1 MIKNVAHRVWAFD
14 LEWVPDPLAGRL
26 VYGLPDDVTD
36 PAEIMRI
43 MWEKG
48 GATEEDPTPFLKTA
62 LCRVVSVAALERRQF
77 PDGTVKLNLMALPHD
92 PSNAEEITE
101 RHVVGTFLDAL
112 GKSRPQIVGFNSLH
126 SDLKIL
132 IQRGMILGLSA
143 PAFCERP
150 AKPWEGIDYFA
161 RGSDFNVDLK
171 EILGGWG
178 LSNPSLHEIAV
189 QSGIPGKMGV
199 DGNDVAPL
207 WLEGRLDRIVQ
218 YNECDALTTYLVWL
232 RLAHFAGFFDDTE
245 YAREQQFVADLLQM
259 EIAKGDKPHLEEY
272 LEAWNT
278 LRETIESGRKTE

>member
-26 VYGLPDDVTD
+26 VYGISDDVAD

-62 LCRVVSVAALERRQF
+62 LCRVVSVAALERRQL

-92 PSNAEEITE
+92 PSNAEEAAE
-101 RHVVGTFLDAL
+101 QHVVGTFLDAL
-112 GKSRPQIVGFNSLH
+112 GRSRPQIVGFNSLH

-189 QSGIPGKMGV
+189 QSGVPGKMGV

-232 RLAHFAGFFDDTE
+232 RLAHFAGFFDDAE

-259 EIAKGDKPHLEEY
+259 EIAKGDKKHLEEY
-272 LEAWNT
+272 LDAWNG
-278 LRETIESGRKTE
+278 LRETIENGRKPE

>member
-26 VYGLPDDVTD
+26 VYGISDDVAD

-62 LCRVVSVAALERRQF
+62 LCRVVSVAALERRQL

-92 PSNAEEITE
+92 PSNAEEVAE
-101 RHVVGTFLDAL
+101 QHVVGTFLDAL

-189 QSGIPGKMGV
+189 QSGVPGKMGV
-199 DGNDVAPL
+199 DGTDVAPL

-232 RLAHFAGFFDDTE
+232 RLAHFAGFFDDAE

-259 EIAKGDKPHLEEY
+259 EIAKGDKKHLEEY
-272 LEAWNT
+272 LDAWNG
-278 LRETIESGRKTE
+278 LRETIENGRKQE